1 MLGDKN
7 WDEREGDSYR
17 ALLRSHSDLV
27 MIPTCYLFLLATFSY
42 LLPFPTCYLFLLATF
57 SYILLILTFIP
68 DNKKPTSALY

>member
-27 MIPTCYLFLLATFSY
+27 MILTCQSFLLASHSY
-42 LLPFPTCYLFLLATF
+42 FHSRQQKTLPV
-57 SYILLILTFIP
+57 SYS
-68 DNKKPTSALY
+68 DKA